1 MRKWRFP
8 SGKQTSQR
16 FNSSLKGRGAAE
28 NETQSQLTQ
37 LQLPG
42 EEQGFYLM
50 SPGLG
55 MEAKAP
61 GITFSFLPER
71 ERRIVKG
78 TLELSLQ
85 SSSKYLLSLSALV
98 QGPMKDAQK

>member
-1 MRKWRFP
+1 
-8 SGKQTSQR
+8 
-16 FNSSLKGRGAAE
+16 
-28 NETQSQLTQ
+28 
-37 LQLPG
+37 
-42 EEQGFYLM
+42 
-50 SPGLG
+50 

-61 GITFSFLPER
+61 GIPFSFLPER
-71 ERRIVKG
+71 ERRRVKG

>member
-1 MRKWRFP
+1 
-8 SGKQTSQR
+8 
-16 FNSSLKGRGAAE
+16 
-28 NETQSQLTQ
+28 
-37 LQLPG
+37 
-42 EEQGFYLM
+42 
-50 SPGLG
+50 